1 VAWLMISGADFSTVL
16 KIQQNNDF
24 VKRQVSFPRTSPSRP
39 IRLTRDWRKSLA
51 AGRRAPVANRQSFQP
66 R

>member
-1 VAWLMISGADFSTVL
+1 MISGADFSTVL

-39 IRLTRDWRKSLA
+39 IRLTRHWRKSLA
-51 AGRRAPVANRQSFQP
+51 AGRRSPVANRQSFQP